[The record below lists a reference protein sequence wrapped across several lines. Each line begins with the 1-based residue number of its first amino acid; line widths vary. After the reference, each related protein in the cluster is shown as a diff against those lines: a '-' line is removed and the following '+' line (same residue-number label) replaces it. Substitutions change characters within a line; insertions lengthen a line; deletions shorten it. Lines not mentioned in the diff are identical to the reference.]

1 MKEGKKSKLNCIKG
15 YSNENFMQCGRNN
28 RKELLHGIFG
38 SNKEPVCHRSVRKD
52 LNVAANED
60 FLHKGNRYYRRGWGV
75 RTGTHQSENHR
86 ERGKMHFC

>member
-60 FLHKGNRYYRRGWGV
+60 FLHKGNRYYRR
-75 RTGTHQSENHR
+75 
-86 ERGKMHFC
+86 ERLGSQNGNPSI